1 MSGIG
6 LHLLA
11 WIPAAPLA
19 GALLLMASRGRM
31 SERLATLVGVGSI
44 GIAALLTA
52 LVGWQF
58 LQAPPVDGHYTQVL
72 WTWLSVEGLTPQ
84 ISFRLDGLSLVM
96 MGVIT
101 GVGFLIHWFA
111 SAYMHDDEGFAR
123 FFAYMNLFVANMLV
137 LVLADNL
144 LLLYLGWEGVGL
156 CSYLLI
162 GFWYRDPANGLA
174 ARKAFIVTRVGDTL
188 MAIGLF
194 ILATRLGTLDIQ
206 QLMTLAREQWPV
218 GSTLATVTALLL
230 LGGAVGKSAQLPLQ
244 TWLPDAM
251 AGPTPVSALIH
262 AATMVTAGVYL
273 IARTHGLFELS
284 PFALEAVGWVG
295 GLTLLL
301 AGFTALTQ
309 TDIKR
314 ILAYSTMS
322 QIGYMFL
329 ALGVGAWSAA
339 IFHLMTH
346 AFFKALLFLS
356 AGAVILCMHH
366 EQDIFRMGGLRR
378 RLPLSFWSFVIGGSA
393 LAALPLV
400 TAGFYSKDAILWGA
414 WATGHQALA
423 VIGLFGAFLTSIYTF
438 RLIFIAFFGIPRSET
453 SATAHEKFGLNVWVP
468 LIVLGALSVVGG
480 FIALPLDDVLPRL
493 IAAGGHEKHTLEIVS
508 GAIAVTG
515 IALAWL
521 LFLRRPQLAAS
532 LTDFRLGLALRRYW
546 QAAWGFDW
554 LYERL
559 FVRPFLWL
567 VQVNRRDEVDTMYT
581 GIAHA
586 NRLAWQGLSR
596 TQTGQIRWYAAGI
609 AAGTIVIVAMAVWL

>member
-1 MSGIG
+1 MS
-6 LHLLA
+6 LDLLA
-11 WIPAAPLA
+11 WIPAAPLI
-19 GALLLMASRGRM
+19 GALLLITSRGRM

-44 GIAALLTA
+44 GAAAVLTL
-52 LVGWQF
+52 LVGLQF
-58 LQAPPVDGHYTQVL
+58 MQSPPPDAVYTQTL
-72 WTWLSVEGLTPQ
+72 WTWFSVEGLTLK

-96 MGVIT
+96 LGVIT

-111 SAYMHDDEGFAR
+111 SAYMHDDEDFAR

-162 GFWYRDPANGLA
+162 GFWYRDPDNGNA
-174 ARKAFIVTRVGDTL
+174 ARKAFIVTRVGDTA
-188 MAIGLF
+188 MAVGLF

-206 QLMTLAREQWPV
+206 LVVQRATEQWPM
-218 GSTLATVTALLL
+218 GSTIATVTALLL

-273 IARTHGLFELS
+273 IARTHGIFELS
-284 PFALEAVGWVG
+284 PLALETVGWVG
-295 GLTLLL
+295 GITLLL

-329 ALGVGAWSAA
+329 ALGVGAWSSA

-346 AFFKALLFLS
+346 AFFKALLFLA

-378 RLPLSFWSFVIGGSA
+378 RLPLSFWSFIIGGSA
-393 LAALPLV
+393 LSALPLV
-400 TAGFYSKDAILWGA
+400 TSGFYSKDAILWGA
-414 WATGHQALA
+414 WATGHRALCM
-423 VIGLFGAFLTSIYTF
+423 VGLFGALLTSIYTF
-438 RLIFIAFFGIPRSET
+438 RLIFIAFFGIPRSEA
-453 SATAHEKFGLNVWVP
+453 SASAHEKFGLSVWIP
-468 LIVLGALSVVGG
+468 LTVLCALSLVGG
-480 FIALPLDDVLPRL
+480 AISQPLDSVLPRL
-493 IAAGGHEKHTLEIVS
+493 IAAGGHEKHMLEIVS
-508 GAIAVTG
+508 GVVAITG
-515 IALAWL
+515 IVIAWL
-521 LFLRRPQLAAS
+521 LFLRNPQLAAS
-532 LTDFRLGLALRRYW
+532 LTDFRLGLAVRRYW

-554 LYERL
+554 LYDRL
-559 FVRPFLWL
+559 FVRPYIWL
-567 VQVNRRDEVDTMYT
+567 AEVNRRDGIDSVYSGIVQVNR
-581 GIAHA
+581 
-586 NRLAWQGLSR
+586 LAWHGLSR
-596 TQTGQIRWYAAGI
+596 TQTGQIRWYASGI
-609 AAGTIVIVAMAVWL
+609 ALGGVIIVAVAVWL